1 MGVIIPFHYYRRRKV
16 FITGCTIIFLF
27 VIIFCNDKAFTYTKE
42 YLESLKKRQSR
53 ASLGIKNST
62 GSGPVPVVILTY
74 MRSGSSFCG
83 DVLQASDDVFY
94 LFEPLRNV
102 QFHFRNSSAFDYLDD
117 KKRA

>member
-1 MGVIIPFHYYRRRKV
+1 M
-16 FITGCTIIFLF
+16 
-27 VIIFCNDKAFTYTKE
+27 FCNIFNFIQTD
-42 YLESLKKRQSR
+42 LKHYEKINVSVSVFRDD
-53 ASLGIKNST
+53 L

-117 KKRA
+117 KKR